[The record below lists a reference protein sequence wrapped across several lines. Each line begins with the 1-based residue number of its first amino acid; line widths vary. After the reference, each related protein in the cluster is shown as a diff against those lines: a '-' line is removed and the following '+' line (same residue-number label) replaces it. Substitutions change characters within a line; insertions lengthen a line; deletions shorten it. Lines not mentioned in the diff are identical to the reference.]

1 MRSAQVIPVVVG
13 ITLCTASAAIL
24 YKWFKTRDS
33 SKDAV
38 DGGSRGGGSKRKRK
52 PKLDKVEMTIDNET
66 MPLVLGRNGNNV
78 KSIEERHEV
87 KITFHEKSDG
97 KQLCEIA
104 GAYENVLQAASV
116 VDDVVKKSKNV
127 TEELIVPKQA
137 YLRISS
143 TLSDICRET
152 VTKIRNSND
161 GLKDKNLRRLEIN
174 GAFANVRKAKQ
185 MIEERVRQDEIDTE
199 ITREPRF
206 NQRNSPVNSSD
217 ENLSKCNS
225 D

>member
-1 MRSAQVIPVVVG
+1 MRSVQAAVVG

-24 YKWFKTRDS
+24 YIWHKSRGS
-33 SKDAV
+33 SQDAV
-38 DGGSRGGGSKRKRK
+38 DGGGGGSKRKRK

-66 MPLVLGRNGNNV
+66 MPLVLGRNGNNI
-78 KSIEERHEV
+78 KSIEERHDV
-87 KITFHEKSDG
+87 KITFQEKSDG
-97 KQLCEIA
+97 KQLCQIT
-104 GAYENVLQAASV
+104 GAYENVLKAANV
-116 VDDVVKKSKNV
+116 VDDAVKNSKDV

-137 YLRISS
+137 YLRIHSA
-143 TLSDICRET
+143 LSDICRET
-152 VTKIRNSND
+152 VTKLRNSKE

-185 MIEERVRQDEIDTE
+185 MIEERIRQNEIDTE